1 MPARRSKTKSATR
14 KKTAARKTTVAVRRP
29 AARRKPAAKKATTR
43 RKPAAKKA
51 TTRKKTATK
60 TSEQLGAPL
69 PPLEPIVPVADPSL
83 IREEPTPQPASPLP
97 EMEKVEERGLSTDFS
112 EREEELEKD

>member
-1 MPARRSKTKSATR
+1 
-14 KKTAARKTTVAVRRP
+14 
-29 AARRKPAAKKATTR
+29 
-43 RKPAAKKA
+43 
-51 TTRKKTATK
+51 
-60 TSEQLGAPL
+60 
-69 PPLEPIVPVADPSL
+69 L